1 MKIKKT
7 GKSKLKE
14 DKIINVSIDGE
25 TSPTNDAFS
34 ASLNLLEDLK
44 SEIEER
50 KIIEEQ
56 LREREATL
64 SLIFGNINEIVYS
77 TKLTSPNSPHG
88 IIQFISNRCVDILGI
103 PSENFLSKN
112 DLWFNLIHPDD
123 IDSYNQQMAAIFAT
137 KKTATLQFRML
148 NKNTNTYLWMED
160 LIVPELDKKGK
171 IIGTFGVARDVTK
184 RKITD
189 LLLIQKEEDYR
200 KLFEDHSAVKLIIDP
215 ENGNIHD
222 ANYAAAQYYGWS
234 REELKS
240 MTIFQINGNDDFEV
254 SNERLQKSKQLKR
267 FHYELQHKKSSGE
280 IREIEAYGNNI
291 TLSGKMFLH
300 VIIIDITERKHAE
313 KLLIESEKKYR
324 NDFLFLRSILES
336 PIGIVIFALDL
347 KFCYT
352 AFTISHKETIKKIWG
367 VDIQVGMNM
376 LDIISNTIDQEKAK
390 TNFKRAFSNESFIV
404 IEEYGDQKLNR
415 FFYENYYS
423 PIKNNEN
430 EIVGVSVFVI
440 NISERVNTE
449 IALRQSEQ
457 SLSQGELIAK
467 FGNWKLDLK
476 NNTIQASEGAKN
488 IYRTTKNVLTLTDL
502 RNYNLPGY
510 TEILDNALDDLV
522 QNKKPYDVSFKIK
535 RESDGE
541 IIDVRSIAEYDAV
554 NKILFGVVQDITEQ
568 TTALKLVH
576 ESEERYKLVLNTMN
590 EGLMTVDNND
600 VVQFVNE
607 RMLQIT
613 GYNRQELI
621 GNIAHQVLAPI
632 KSYNLIIEKNKLR
645 QKHVSDTYELQVKKK
660 DGSMIW
666 LSVSASP
673 ISDEN
678 GKVIGSIG
686 VHSDITDIKHSNME
700 LIRLNRLYQF
710 TSQVNNI
717 IIQTNS
723 FKNLFQ
729 DICDIAI
736 EYGKFHM
743 GWIGLFNEN
752 SHVVEPI
759 SFAGFENG
767 YLLKVGI
774 ITLNDSNKGKGP
786 SGRAA
791 ATGKTFF
798 SNDIENDENMLPWRK
813 EALERNYRS
822 CIALPIIVREKVFG
836 IFAMY
841 SAEINSF
848 TSTEEVELLEKITQN
863 VATSVEIILTNKEKE
878 IAELQL
884 KDSEDKFSKIF
895 YLNPTAAGLSDV
907 ETGKYVE
914 VNAAFCKLLGYTVE
928 ETIGKTAAELNIWS
942 DSTRNKILQLIND
955 ESKATNI
962 EVDLRSKDG
971 SIKHAL
977 LSSENIISN
986 KKKYRYT
993 VANDITERI
1002 LHEEELSKLSQAV
1015 EQSPVLIMITNI
1027 KGNIEYINKTFT
1039 DVTGYTLN
1047 EVLGK
1052 NPRVL
1057 NSGATSKEEYQKMW
1071 LTILSGKQWRG
1082 EFHNKKK
1089 NGELY
1094 WESAMLSPIFDHNG
1108 IIKNFLAIKSDIT
1121 QLKLDESYRL
1131 KITDDL
1137 VQRNKDLEQFTY
1149 IVSHNLRSP
1158 VANIIG
1164 FNNLLTEFELDEI
1177 EKKDILD
1184 GINVSVLKLD
1194 EVIKD
1199 LNTILQVRQSINEK
1213 KETVYF
1219 NEILKDV
1226 KDSLGFNSLSNSVS
1240 IQTHFDI
1247 TETNTLKSYMNSIF
1261 YNFIS
1266 NSIKYKKP
1274 DVNSL
1279 IEITTLKTDN
1289 GFKLI
1294 FKDNGMG
1301 IDMQKDGDKI
1311 FALYKRFHTT
1321 FAEGKGVG
1329 LYMVKSQV
1337 EALGGTIQVDSE
1349 VNKGTTFT
1357 LEFNN

>member
-1 MKIKKT
+1 MKIRKAGNKKV
-7 GKSKLKE
+7 KE
-14 DKIINVSIDGE
+14 DKILNVSIVE
-25 TSPTNDAFS
+25 KTTEISDAQR
-34 ASLNLLEDLK
+34 ATLNLLEDLK
-44 SEIEER
+44 DEIDER
-50 KIIEEQ
+50 KIIEQQ
-56 LREREATL
+56 LRERESTL
-64 SLIFGNINEIVYS
+64 SLILGNINDIVYS
-77 TKLTSPNSPHG
+77 TKLTSPNSPNG
-88 IIQFISNRCVDILGI
+88 FIQFISNRCEDILGI
-103 PSENFLSKN
+103 QSQEFLSKSN
-112 DLWFNLIHPDD
+112 LWFNLIHPDD
-123 IDSYNQQMAAIFAT
+123 IDSYNQQMAAVFAT

-148 NKNTNTYLWMED
+148 NKSTNTYLWLED
-160 LIVPELDKKGK
+160 LIVPEFDKKGK

-184 RKITD
+184 RKITE
-189 LLLIQKEEDYR
+189 LLILQKEEDYR

-215 ENGNIHD
+215 ENGNIYD

-240 MTIFQINGNDDFEV
+240 MSIFQINGNDDIEML
-254 SNERLQKSKQLKR
+254 NERLQKSKQLKR

-280 IREIEAYGNNI
+280 IRDVETFGNSI
-291 TLSGKMFLH
+291 TLSGKLFLH
-300 VIIIDITERKHAE
+300 VIIIDITERKVAETALRKSEEHIRTIFDTLSEGVSLNEIIYNEKGVAVDYKIIEVNKAFYSVAQFKTNVEIIGNTAKNIYGMTPEMIHHFWKSHQHNTTNVHTELFMPNSNRWFYVSTSPIINNQFITSFLEITDRKLSE
-313 KLLIESEKKYR
+313 KLLKESEA
-324 NDFLFLRSILES
+324 N
-336 PIGIVIFALDL
+336 L
-347 KFCYT
+347 K
-352 AFTISHKETIKKIWG
+352 
-367 VDIQVGMNM
+367 
-376 LDIISNTIDQEKAK
+376 
-390 TNFKRAFSNESFIV
+390 R
-404 IEEYGDQKLNR
+404 
-415 FFYENYYS
+415 
-423 PIKNNEN
+423 
-430 EIVGVSVFVI
+430 
-440 NISERVNTE
+440 
-449 IALRQSEQ
+449 
-457 SLSQGELIAK
+457 GELVANY
-467 FGNWKLDLK
+467 GNWKLDIGNK
-476 NNTIQASEGAKN
+476 NIYESEGAQK
-488 IYRTTKNVLTLTDL
+488 IYGTTKNVLTLAEL
-502 RNYNLPGY
+502 RNYSLFEY
-510 TEILDNALDDLV
+510 TEILDKALDDLV

-554 NKILFGVVQDITEQ
+554 NNIAFGVVQDITEQ

-576 ESEERYKLVLNTMN
+576 ESEERYKLLLNTMN

-600 VVQFVNE
+600 VIQFVNE

-613 GYNRQELI
+613 GYSKEELI
-621 GNIAHQVLAPI
+621 GNIAHLILTPTN
-632 KSYNLIIEKNKLR
+632 YFNLIKEKNLSR

-686 VHSDITDIKHSNME
+686 VHSDITDVKHANME
-700 LIRLNRLYQF
+700 LTRLNRLYQF

-736 EYGKFHM
+736 EYGKFRM
-743 GWIGLFNEN
+743 SWIGVFE
-752 SHVVEPI
+752 EDKQIIKPI
-759 SFAGFENG
+759 SCSGFENG
-767 YLLKVGI
+767 YLNQVGI
-774 ITLNDSNKGKGP
+774 ITLNDSHKGKGP

-791 ATGKTFF
+791 ATGKVFF

-822 CIALPIIVREKVFG
+822 SISLPIIVREKIYGVFSL
-836 IFAMY
+836 Y
-841 SAEINSF
+841 STEINTF
-848 TSTEEVELLEKITQN
+848 ISTEEVELLEKITQN

-895 YLNPTAAGLSDV
+895 YLNPAAAGLSDV

-928 ETIGKTAAELNIWS
+928 ETIGKSAAELNIWT
-942 DSTRNKILQLIND
+942 DATRNKILQLISD
-955 ESKATNI
+955 ESKGTNI
-962 EVDLRSKDG
+962 EVDLRAKDG

-977 LSSENIISN
+977 LSSENIIANN
-986 KKKYRYT
+986 KTYRYT

-1002 LHEEELSKLSQAV
+1002 FHEEELSKLSQAI
-1015 EQSPVLIMITNI
+1015 EQSPVLILITNI
-1027 KGNIEYINKTFT
+1027 KGNIEYVNKTFT
-1039 DVTGYTLN
+1039 DVTGYSLN

-1052 NPRVL
+1052 NPKVL
-1057 NSGATSKEEYQKMW
+1057 NSGETSKAEYKNMW
-1071 LTILSGKQWRG
+1071 QTILSGKQWRG

-1108 IIKNFLAIKSDIT
+1108 IIKNFLSIKSDIT

-1226 KDSLGFNSLSNSVS
+1226 KDSLSFNSLSNSVS

-1266 NSIKYKKP
+1266 NSLKYKKP

-1337 EALGGTIQVDSE
+1337 EALGGTIQVNSE